1 TTRARR
7 WPGTGSWPS
16 PPGSGPTLPIPTPH
30 GSAAP
35 TRTSTA
41 CCGRTSRR
49 TPTSRS
55 SPRRTLTG
63 SLRTSTHG
71 RASATT
77 TQRPTRFSTP
87 CWTKRPTRN
96 MLETAL
102 VFPSELESAHSKKR
116 DTFVIEKLE
125 KTLFFLKRISYF
137 YVAEKVFGL
146 STFFAVDVWVL
157 SFLTFS
163 MIGYVA
169 SFIITATS
177 LQVLCVVLAAIRI
190 FEVLIYLIFTMLFAQ
205 RKKGTADLRSY
216 RRWLILL
223 VSNYLEII
231 LWFGMFYSILF
242 TAGSLKNHSEH
253 YAIAILRESLAFM
266 VANS

>member
-1 TTRARR
+1 M
-7 WPGTGSWPS
+7 S
-16 PPGSGPTLPIPTPH
+16 
-30 GSAAP
+30 
-35 TRTSTA
+35 
-41 CCGRTSRR
+41 
-49 TPTSRS
+49 
-55 SPRRTLTG
+55 
-63 SLRTSTHG
+63 
-71 RASATT
+71 
-77 TQRPTRFSTP
+77 
-87 CWTKRPTRN
+87 KRPIIKI
-96 MLETAL
+96 
-102 VFPSELESAHSKKR
+102 HSKKR

-125 KTLFFLKRISYF
+125 KTLFFLKKISYF

-266 VANS
+266 VANSTGTLGEFSKLSLLTVTIQNFVGLFLTLVVATRVISLLPRLKSSDTSES

>member
-1 TTRARR
+1 L
-7 WPGTGSWPS
+7 S
-16 PPGSGPTLPIPTPH
+16 
-30 GSAAP
+30 
-35 TRTSTA
+35 
-41 CCGRTSRR
+41 
-49 TPTSRS
+49 
-55 SPRRTLTG
+55 
-63 SLRTSTHG
+63 
-71 RASATT
+71 
-77 TQRPTRFSTP
+77 
-87 CWTKRPTRN
+87 KRPIIKI
-96 MLETAL
+96 
-102 VFPSELESAHSKKR
+102 HSKKR

-125 KTLFFLKRISYF
+125 KTLFFLKKISYF

-190 FEVLIYLIFTMLFAQ
+190 FEVLIYLIITMLFA
-205 RKKGTADLRSY
+205 

-242 TAGSLKNHSEH
+242 TAGSLKIHSEH
-253 YAIAILRESLAFM
+253 YAIAILRENLAFM
-266 VANS
+266 VANSTGTLGEFSKLSLLTVTIQNFVGLFLTLVVATRVISLLPRLKSSDTSES

>member
-1 TTRARR
+1 V
-7 WPGTGSWPS
+7 G
-16 PPGSGPTLPIPTPH
+16 
-30 GSAAP
+30 
-35 TRTSTA
+35 
-41 CCGRTSRR
+41 
-49 TPTSRS
+49 
-55 SPRRTLTG
+55 
-63 SLRTSTHG
+63 
-71 RASATT
+71 
-77 TQRPTRFSTP
+77 
-87 CWTKRPTRN
+87 
-96 MLETAL
+96 
-102 VFPSELESAHSKKR
+102 
-116 DTFVIEKLE
+116 LE
-125 KTLFFLKRISYF
+125 KTLFFLKKISYF

-266 VANS
+266 VANSTGTLGEFSKLSLLTVTIQNFVGLFLTLVVATRVISLLPRLKSSDTSES